1 MAFHS
6 YGQISV
12 YPGQS
17 AIALAQKLV
26 GQGVMVSNP
35 TLTCPTQAQGFF
47 VASKATIRLDSGI
60 VLTTG
65 TAKTGGGRIG
75 VNGFAPD
82 FASADNRTLGDT
94 ALERLA
100 GQRTYDACNLEFDV
114 VPTGDS
120 ISIGYIFSSE
130 EYKSAVCGSYN
141 DAFAFFISGP
151 GYAVPTNIAKVPG
164 TNIPVSI
171 NSINNGIPGSSG
183 SLANCTAMGPGSPF
197 TSLYVDNTSG
207 STLTHRGCTKVLK
220 ASCAVVP
227 CARYHLKIVV
237 ADAGNATYDSGVFLE
252 AGSLKSNSYNLL
264 SIPSTPLDTL
274 DDLIVKGCKNGL
286 LRVKSQKRQNTSTT
300 LKLMKSGSAVAGIDY
315 IPLPD
320 SITIRANDTSVDV
333 PVVGLPTPLNGPKT
347 LHIELLSPK
356 NCSGMELVIDS
367 ATLYIYDSLSIIPDS
382 LPFRKCLHDSIVL
395 RLSNPTFYK
404 YTWWPDVYISDI
416 HAAAPVVYTPLA
428 MNYRVEVSLPGS
440 RCPTKQL
447 EIPIVIKQTPNVLPI
462 NDTTICFGD
471 SVNIGA
477 TVLNASLQDSYYWL
491 GAQGMSGSNR
501 TLHIDAATDA
511 YAGIYTI
518 KVTNDTNGCSSS
530 SSFELSINQP
540 DTVSVHSQLVYCLH
554 QPYNGVR
561 FNTNFV
567 QWYTAPGSSPL
578 SVPPI
583 INTSAEGQYSYWVT
597 QASGLCNSRPIPIN
611 IEVKKCCDGYI
622 SVPNAFTPNQDG
634 YNDVFRPLFS
644 YGYFVKQMYIFNRY
658 GETVYNG
665 NVAVWDGSTNQV
677 PAPSGVYFYRIL
689 FGCLIG
695 GSEERVGDVT
705 LIR

>member
-1 MAFHS
+1 MAIHS

-17 AIALAQKLV
+17 ALALAQKLV
-26 GQGVMVSNP
+26 GQGVVVTNP
-35 TLTCPTQAQGFF
+35 SLTCPSLAQGFF
-47 VASKATIRLDSGI
+47 VANKATIRLDSGI

-65 TAKTGGGRIG
+65 TAKTGGGRFG

-82 FASADNRTLGDT
+82 FASADNRTVGDT
-94 ALERLA
+94 ALDRLA

-151 GYAVPTNIAKVPG
+151 GYASPTNIAKVPG
-164 TNIPVSI
+164 TNIPVAI

-183 SLANCTAMGPGSPF
+183 SLANCIAMGPGSPF
-197 TSLYVDNTSG
+197 TSLYVDNTFG

-220 ASCAVVP
+220 ASCSVIP

-264 SIPSTPLDTL
+264 TIPASPLDTL
-274 DDLIVKGCKNGL
+274 DDIVVKGCKNGI
-286 LRVKSQKRQNTSTT
+286 LRVKSQKKQNTNTT
-300 LKLMKSGSAVAGIDY
+300 LKLLKSGTAIAGVDY
-315 IPLPD
+315 RTLPD
-320 SITIRANDTSVDV
+320 SITIMANDTSVDI
-333 PVVGLPTPLNGPKT
+333 PVMGLPTALSGTKT
-347 LHIELLSPK
+347 LHIALLSPK
-356 NCSGMELVIDS
+356 SCSGLELVIDS
-367 ATLYIYDSLSIIPDS
+367 ATLYIYDSLCIAADS
-382 LPFRKCLHDSIVL
+382 LSFRKCLYDSIVL
-395 RLSNPTFYK
+395 NLSNPAFYK
-404 YTWWPDVYISDI
+404 YTWWPNLYINDI
-416 HAAAPVVYTPLA
+416 HAIAPVVYTPMA
-428 MNYRVEVSLPGS
+428 MNYRVEISLPGTS
-440 RCPTKQL
+440 CPSKQL
-447 EIPIVIKQTPNVLPI
+447 DIPIILKQTPTVLPI
-462 NDTTICFGD
+462 DDTTICYGD

-477 TVLNASLQDSYYWL
+477 TVLNTSLQDSYYWL
-491 GAQGMSGSNR
+491 GSQGMSSSNR
-501 TLHIDAATDA
+501 LLNVNEATA
-511 YAGIYTI
+511 LYAGSYTL
-518 KVTNDTNGCSSS
+518 KVTNDTNGCSTSQ
-530 SSFELSINQP
+530 SFMLSINQP
-540 DTVSVHSQLVYCLH
+540 DTVSIISPLIYCLH

-567 QWYTAPGSSPL
+567 QWYDTPSGSPL
-578 SVPPI
+578 SAPPI
-583 INTSAEGQYSYWVT
+583 INTNMEGQYTYWVT
-597 QASGLCNSRPIPIN
+597 QASGLCNSRPVPVN
-611 IEVKKCCDGYI
+611 IDIKKCCEGYI
-622 SVPNAFTPNQDG
+622 SLPNAFTPNGDG
-634 YNDVFRPLFS
+634 YNDAFRPIFS
-644 YGYFVKQMYIFNRY
+644 YGYYVKQMYIFNRY

-665 NVAVWDGSTNQV
+665 NMAVWDGTTQQL

-695 GSEERVGDVT
+695 GTDERIGDVT